1 MIKKSKS
8 KLLIYSSIALATVA
22 LATVGFS
29 AWIID
34 GSVYEDDVNVN
45 VTIDNML
52 DKTVLLK
59 LNDQNNGSDFS
70 VNFDY
75 DKNSQN
81 KNTHVIFDES
91 ETDDEDLT
99 FVFKYTLTSNNV
111 LNRGDYQVGI
121 GFSKETITAFNGLN
135 KNPYIDVTCLKDFT
149 FTLPASSSTVNVQGV
164 DASYIT
170 NNITYSNENKEATI
184 VSTFNFKWGSYFNGK
199 NPCEYGTGTNEKD
212 YETKI
217 KAFGTDVSG
226 KKVEITSTIS
236 VSYVTE

>member
-1 MIKKSKS
+1 MIKKGKS
-8 KLLIYSSIALATVA
+8 KILMYSSIALATVA

-34 GSVYEDDVNVN
+34 GSVYADDINVN

-52 DKTVLLK
+52 DKTVLLE

-91 ETDDEDLT
+91 QTKGEDLT
-99 FVFKYTLTSNNV
+99 FVFKYTLTSNQA
-111 LNRGDYQVGI
+111 LNNGEYQVGVS
-121 GFSKETITAFNGLN
+121 FDKTTITNFTNLN
-135 KNPYIDVTCLKDFT
+135 KNQYIDFTCLKNFT
-149 FTLPASSSTVNVQGV
+149 FILPTSSQVVAVTGIDS
-164 DASYIT
+164 SYIS
-170 NNITYSNENKEATI
+170 NNVTYSNENKEATI
-184 VSTFNFKWGSYFNGK
+184 VSTFNFKWGTYFKGK
-199 NPCEYGTGTNEKD
+199 NPCEYGTGENETD

-217 KAFGTDVSG
+217 KNFGNDIAG
-226 KKVEITSTIS
+226 KTIQINSTLS

>member
-1 MIKKSKS
+1 MIKKGKS
-8 KLLIYSSIALATVA
+8 KILIYSSIALATVA

-34 GSVYEDDVNVN
+34 GSVNEDDVNVS
-45 VTIDNML
+45 VSIDNME
-52 DKTVLLK
+52 DRTVLLE
-59 LNDQNNGSDFS
+59 LMDPSNGSDLT
-70 VNFDY
+70 VHFDY
-75 DKNSQN
+75 DKKSQN
-81 KNTHVIFDES
+81 RNPHVIFDES
-91 ETDDEDLT
+91 ETVGEDLT

-184 VSTFNFKWGSYFNGK
+184 ISTFNFKWGSYFKGK
-199 NPCEYGTGTNEKD
+199 NPCEYGTGENETD

-226 KKVEITSTIS
+226 KNIRISSTIS